1 MSGADANRTN
11 GLTGNNSWGYT
22 SPSMGGATFHASYFN
37 NNTGNASVYTDFGIK
52 VSPEA
57 VEGLEVGYAWGTTEA
72 TAATEIDDSTVY
84 IKYAYGPVTVG
95 YQESESDVVSE
106 TTDDHDTSAFGI
118 TYAVSDELTI
128 GYGEHTFE
136 TSGDSTLVDQEAT
149 AITASYTMGGM
160 TIAGIMNDVDNI
172 SGVATD
178 DKEAYELTLSFA
190 F

>member
-1 MSGADANRTN
+1 M
-11 GLTGNNSWGYT
+11 
-22 SPSMGGATFHASYFN
+22 
-37 NNTGNASVYTDFGIK
+37 
-52 VSPEA
+52 
-57 VEGLEVGYAWGTTEA
+57 VEGLTVGYASQDDESGSATTTGYNTKDTDEN
-72 TAATEIDDSTVY
+72 TMY
-84 IKYAYGPVTVG
+84 IKYVYGPVTVG

-160 TIAGIMNDVDNI
+160 TVSAFKNEADNVGGTAGK
-172 SGVATD
+172 TD
-178 DKEAYELTLSFA
+178 QRTQVTLSFA